1 MNVRKLSLHY
11 VVKYKKIRK
20 MESSEICSVIND
32 QSRGTTAKHLSSDWL
47 HHYKFIIQFAGEK
60 KLKSAKWLIVIIV

>member
-1 MNVRKLSLHY
+1 
-11 VVKYKKIRK
+11 

-60 KLKSAKWLIVIIV
+60 KIKIGKMVDCDHCVIIRLKLLTLKMQHSPEK